1 MNRRVSKDEGGWI
14 LIVCVV
20 MTTVLAMVGLLVV
33 QGVWVNA
40 KTFGAQRNAESARY
54 IAEAGVSWAV
64 QQLNEN
70 ENYVNGTSLNYG
82 ALLGL
87 QTINQLGDDT
97 PCTAQLIRDFADART
112 GETCY
117 PPELGEW
124 RRLHQGVMEENGP
137 VIPYAGGSFRVVVRD
152 DLDGDNDLNT
162 DANGQLLIRA
172 YGVTIRGARSMVEI
186 AISDDTGVCG
196 P

>member
-1 MNRRVSKDEGGWI
+1 MSRIVSKDEGGWI
-14 LIVCVV
+14 LIICVV
-20 MTTVLAMVGLLVV
+20 MTSVLAMVGLLVV

-54 IAEAGVSWAV
+54 IAEAGISWAV

-70 ENYVNGTSLNYG
+70 PTYVLGTSLNYN

-97 PCTAQLIRDFADART
+97 PCTAQLIRDQESCFPA
-112 GETCY
+112 
-117 PPELGEW
+117 ELGDW
-124 RRLHQGVMEENGP
+124 RRLHQGVMDENGP
-137 VIPYAGGSFRVVVRD
+137 TIGYSGGELRIVVRD
-152 DLDGDNDLNT
+152 DIDGDGDLNT
-162 DANGQLLIRA
+162 DSNGQLLVRA
-172 YGVTIRGARSMVEI
+172 YGVSLRGARSMVEI